1 LNSKVTTKK
10 HTDNKKVVILTN
22 FIYFYPLFF
31 SKSINLRL
39 LKSIMNLPDRVFA
52 FVQLGILIKNLSDN
66 EKGELF
72 WRAENKN
79 SWFTSSSC
87 QSALNGI
94 VLMITEDKLN
104 KWLSGYGGI
113 EPESPKSVG
122 IMMAG
127 NIPAVGFHDLMT
139 VLISGNKA
147 CVKLSSAD
155 EVLMKWIIQSLIAI
169 EPRISDFISIEE
181 MLKGK
186 DAYIATGSDNSSRYF
201 NYYFGKYPSIIRR
214 NRTSIA
220 VLSGSESTQ
229 ELQDLGK
236 DIFQYFG
243 LGCRNVS
250 KIFIKSKDQLQHL
263 LDSLEIFSR
272 VMNHHKYLNNYD
284 YNKSI
289 LLVNR
294 EDHLDNGFLLVR
306 ETNEMISPIAVL
318 FYEIYSDLTQLQIR
332 LGELKENI
340 QCIVSNPE
348 YYEGA
353 VPFGGAQEPE
363 VWDYADGVDTLGF
376 LQGLN

>member
-1 LNSKVTTKK
+1 
-10 HTDNKKVVILTN
+10 
-22 FIYFYPLFF
+22 
-31 SKSINLRL
+31 
-39 LKSIMNLPDRVFA
+39 MNLPDRVST
-52 FVQLGILIKNLSDN
+52 FVQLGILINNLSEN
-66 EKGELF
+66 EKIELF

-79 SWFTSSSC
+79 SWFTPSSC

-94 VLMITEDKLN
+94 ALMMGEDKLN
-104 KWLSGYGGI
+104 IWLSRYRMI
-113 EPESPKSVG
+113 ESESPKSVG
-122 IMMAG
+122 LMMAG
-127 NIPAVGFHDLMT
+127 NIPAVGVHDLMT

-147 CVKLSSAD
+147 CIKLSSAD
-155 EVLMKWIIQSLIAI
+155 EVLMKWIIKSLISI
-169 EPRISDFISIEE
+169 EPRFKDYISVEE

-201 NYYFGKYPSIIRR
+201 NYYFGKYPSLIRR
-214 NRTSIA
+214 NRTSVA
-220 VLSGSESTQ
+220 VLSGNESTQ
-229 ELQDLGK
+229 ELQALGK

-263 LDSLEIFSR
+263 LDSLEIFSG

-306 ETNEMISPIAVL
+306 ETKELISPISVL
-318 FYEIYSDLTQLQIR
+318 FYEIYIDLAQLQIR
-332 LGELKENI
+332 LEEIKDNI

-348 YYEGA
+348 YYEGG

-363 VWDYADGVDTLGF
+363 VWDYADGVDTLLF

>member
-1 LNSKVTTKK
+1 
-10 HTDNKKVVILTN
+10 
-22 FIYFYPLFF
+22 
-31 SKSINLRL
+31 
-39 LKSIMNLPDRVFA
+39 MNLSERVSA
-52 FVQLGILIKNLSDN
+52 FVQLGILIKNLSEN
-66 EKGELF
+66 EREELF

-79 SWFTSSSC
+79 SWFTPSSC

-94 VLMITEDKLN
+94 AFMIAEEKLS
-104 KWLSGYGGI
+104 KWLSVYGEI
-113 EPESPKSVG
+113 EPVSPKSIG

-127 NIPAVGFHDLMT
+127 NIPAVGFHDLMA
-139 VLISGNKA
+139 VVISGNKA

-155 EVLMKWIIQSLIAI
+155 EVLMKWIIKSLISI
-169 EPRISDFISIEE
+169 EPRFAELVEIEE
-181 MLKGK
+181 MLKTK
-186 DAYIATGSDNSSRYF
+186 DAYIATGSDNSARYF

-214 NRTSIA
+214 NRTSVA
-220 VLSGSESTQ
+220 VLSGNESTQ
-229 ELQDLGK
+229 ELQALGK

-263 LDSLEIFSR
+263 LDSLEVFSG

-306 ETNEMISPIAVL
+306 ETKELVSPIAVL
-318 FYEIYSDLTQLQIR
+318 FYEIYSDLAQLQIR
-332 LGELKENI
+332 LEEIKENI

-348 YYEGA
+348 YFEGA

-363 VWDYADGVDTLGF
+363 VWDYADGEDTVRF

>member
-1 LNSKVTTKK
+1 
-10 HTDNKKVVILTN
+10 
-22 FIYFYPLFF
+22 
-31 SKSINLRL
+31 
-39 LKSIMNLPDRVFA
+39 MNLPDRVSA
-52 FVQLGILIKNLSDN
+52 FVQLGILINNLSEN
-66 EKGELF
+66 EKEELF
-72 WRAENKN
+72 WRAENNN

-94 VLMITEDKLN
+94 AFMMGEDKLN
-104 KWLSGYGGI
+104 NWLSGYGRI
-113 EPESPKSVG
+113 ESESPKSVG

-127 NIPAVGFHDLMT
+127 NIPAVGVHDLMT

-155 EVLMKWIIQSLIAI
+155 EVLMKWIIKSLISI
-169 EPRISDFISIEE
+169 EPRFKDYISVEE

-201 NYYFGKYPSIIRR
+201 NYYFGKYPCIIRR
-214 NRTSIA
+214 NRTSVA
-220 VLSGSESTQ
+220 VLSGNESTQ
-229 ELQDLGK
+229 ELQALGK

-263 LDSLEIFSR
+263 LDSLEVFSG

-306 ETNEMISPIAVL
+306 ETKELISPISVL
-318 FYEIYSDLTQLQIR
+318 FYEIYDDLAELQIK
-332 LGELKENI
+332 LEEIQENI

-348 YYEGA
+348 YYGGG
-353 VPFGGAQEPE
+353 VPFGRVQEPE
-363 VWDYADGVDTLGF
+363 VWEYADGVDTLLF

>member
-1 LNSKVTTKK
+1 
-10 HTDNKKVVILTN
+10 
-22 FIYFYPLFF
+22 
-31 SKSINLRL
+31 
-39 LKSIMNLPDRVFA
+39 MNLSDRISA
-52 FVQLGILIKNLSDN
+52 FVQLGELIKNLPLN
-66 EKGELF
+66 EKEELF
-72 WRAENKN
+72 WKAENKN
-79 SWFTSSSC
+79 SWFTASSC
-87 QSALNGI
+87 QSALNG
-94 VLMITEDKLN
+94 VASMIDEEKFSQ
-104 KWLSGYGGI
+104 WVGEYG
-113 EPESPKSVG
+113 ELQPESPKSIG

-147 CVKLSSAD
+147 CMKLSSAD
-155 EVLMKWIIQSLIAI
+155 EILMKWIIGQLITI
-169 EPRISDFISIEE
+169 EPRFADFVEVEE

-186 DAYIATGSDNSSRYF
+186 DAYIATGSDNSARYF

-220 VLSGSESTQ
+220 VLSGHESTE
-229 ELQDLGK
+229 ELQALGR

-250 KIFIKSKDQLQHL
+250 KIFIKSKEQLQHL
-263 LDSLEIFSR
+263 LDSLEIFSE

-306 ETNEMISPIAVL
+306 ETTESVSPISVL
-318 FYEIYSDLTQLQIR
+318 FYEIYADLDQLQVR
-332 LGELKENI
+332 LEEIKENI
-340 QCIVSNPE
+340 QCIVSNPD

-353 VPFGGAQEPE
+353 VSFGKAQEPE
-363 VWDYADGVDTLGF
+363 VWDYADGVDTLRF
-376 LQGLN
+376 LQELN

>member
-1 LNSKVTTKK
+1 
-10 HTDNKKVVILTN
+10 
-22 FIYFYPLFF
+22 
-31 SKSINLRL
+31 
-39 LKSIMNLPDRVFA
+39 MNLPDRVST
-52 FVQLGILIKNLSDN
+52 FVQLGILINNLSEN
-66 EKGELF
+66 EKIELF

-79 SWFTSSSC
+79 SWFTPSSC

-94 VLMITEDKLN
+94 ALMMGEDKLN
-104 KWLSGYGGI
+104 IWLSRYRMI
-113 EPESPKSVG
+113 ESESPKSVG
-122 IMMAG
+122 LMMAG
-127 NIPAVGFHDLMT
+127 NIPAVGVHDLMT

-147 CVKLSSAD
+147 CIKLSSAD
-155 EVLMKWIIQSLIAI
+155 EVLMKWIIKSLISI
-169 EPRISDFISIEE
+169 EPRFKDYISVEE

-201 NYYFGKYPSIIRR
+201 NYYFGKYPSLIRR
-214 NRTSIA
+214 NRTSVA
-220 VLSGSESTQ
+220 VLSGNESTQ
-229 ELQDLGK
+229 ELQALGK

-263 LDSLEIFSR
+263 LDSLEIFSG

-306 ETNEMISPIAVL
+306 ETKELISPISVL
-318 FYEIYSDLTQLQIR
+318 FYEIYTDLAQLQIR
-332 LGELKENI
+332 LEEIKDNI

-348 YYEGA
+348 YYEGG

-363 VWDYADGVDTLGF
+363 VWDYADGLDTLLF

>member
-1 LNSKVTTKK
+1 
-10 HTDNKKVVILTN
+10 
-22 FIYFYPLFF
+22 
-31 SKSINLRL
+31 
-39 LKSIMNLPDRVFA
+39 MNLPDRVSA
-52 FVQLGILIKNLSDN
+52 FVQLGILIKNLSKN
-66 EKGELF
+66 EKEELF

-79 SWFTSSSC
+79 SWFTPSSC
-87 QSALNGI
+87 QSSLDGL
-94 VLMITEDKLN
+94 VFMIAEEKLN
-104 KWLSGYGGI
+104 NWLSRYGEI
-113 EPESPKSVG
+113 EPEIPKSIG

-127 NIPAVGFHDLMT
+127 NIPAVGFHDLMA
-139 VLISGNKA
+139 VLISGNIA
-147 CVKLSSAD
+147 SVKLSSAD
-155 EVLMKWIIQSLIAI
+155 EVLMKWIIKSLISI
-169 EPRISDFISIEE
+169 EPRLADYISIEE

-186 DAYIATGSDNSSRYF
+186 DAYIATGSDNSARYF

-214 NRTSIA
+214 NRTSVA
-220 VLSGSESTQ
+220 VLSGDESTQ
-229 ELQDLGK
+229 ELQALGN

-263 LDSLEIFSR
+263 LDSLEVFSG

-306 ETNEMISPIAVL
+306 ETEEMVSPIAVL
-318 FYEIYSDLTQLQIR
+318 FYEIYPDLSQLKTR
-332 LGELKENI
+332 LDGIKENI

-348 YYEGA
+348 YYKGA

-363 VWDYADGVDTLGF
+363 VWDYADGVDTLRF

>member
-1 LNSKVTTKK
+1 M
-10 HTDNKKVVILTN
+10 LTN
-22 FIYFYPLFF
+22 LIYFYPLFF
-31 SKSINLRL
+31 LKSINLRL
-39 LKSIMNLPDRVFA
+39 LKSLMNLPDRVSA
-52 FVQLGILIKNLSDN
+52 FVQLGISIKNLSEI
-66 EKGELF
+66 EKEELF

-94 VLMITEDKLN
+94 AFMIAEYKIN
-104 KWLSGYGGI
+104 KWLNGYGDI
-113 EPESPKSVG
+113 KPESPKSVG

-155 EVLMKWIIQSLIAI
+155 EVLIKWIIQSLIAI
-169 EPRISDFISIEE
+169 EPRFADYISIEE

-186 DAYIATGSDNSSRYF
+186 EAYIATGSDNSARYF

-214 NRTSIA
+214 NRSSVA
-220 VLSGSESTQ
+220 VLSGDESTQ
-229 ELQDLGK
+229 ELQALGK

-263 LDSLEIFSR
+263 LDSLEIFSV
-272 VMNHHKYLNNYD
+272 VMNYHKYLNNYD

-306 ETNEMISPIAVL
+306 ETKELVSPISVL
-318 FYEIYSDLTQLQIR
+318 FYEIYVDLAQLQFR
-332 LGELKENI
+332 LDEIKENI

-348 YYEGA
+348 YYKGA
-353 VPFGGAQEPE
+353 VSFGGAQEPE
-363 VWDYADGVDTLGF
+363 VWEYADGVDTLRF
-376 LQGLN
+376 LQSLN

>member
-1 LNSKVTTKK
+1 
-10 HTDNKKVVILTN
+10 
-22 FIYFYPLFF
+22 
-31 SKSINLRL
+31 
-39 LKSIMNLPDRVFA
+39 MNLPDRVSA
-52 FVQLGILIKNLSDN
+52 FVQLGVLIKNLSEN
-66 EKGELF
+66 EKEELF

-79 SWFTSSSC
+79 SWFTPSSC

-94 VLMITEDKLN
+94 AFMIGEDKL
-104 KWLSGYGGI
+104 KEWLSGYGDI
-113 EPESPKSVG
+113 EPELSKSVG

-155 EVLMKWIIQSLIAI
+155 EVLMKWFIQSLIAI
-169 EPRISDFISIEE
+169 EPRFSDYISIEE

-186 DAYIATGSDNSSRYF
+186 DAYIATGSDNSARYF

-229 ELQDLGK
+229 ELQALGK

-250 KIFIKSKDQLQHL
+250 KIFIKTKDQLQHL
-263 LDSLEIFSR
+263 LDSLEIFSG

-306 ETNEMISPIAVL
+306 ETKELVSPISVL
-318 FYEIYSDLTQLQIR
+318 FYEIYSDLTQLQTR
-332 LGELKENI
+332 LDETKKNI
-340 QCIVSNPE
+340 QCIVSSPE

-363 VWDYADGVDTLGF
+363 VWDFADGVDTLRF

>member
-1 LNSKVTTKK
+1 
-10 HTDNKKVVILTN
+10 
-22 FIYFYPLFF
+22 
-31 SKSINLRL
+31 
-39 LKSIMNLPDRVFA
+39 MNLPDRVST
-52 FVQLGILIKNLSDN
+52 FVQLGILINNLSEN
-66 EKGELF
+66 EKIGLF

-79 SWFTSSSC
+79 SWFTPSSC

-94 VLMITEDKLN
+94 ALMMGEDKLN
-104 KWLSGYGGI
+104 IWLSRYRMI
-113 EPESPKSVG
+113 ESESPKSVG
-122 IMMAG
+122 LMMAG
-127 NIPAVGFHDLMT
+127 NIPAVGVHDLMT

-147 CVKLSSAD
+147 CIKLSSAD
-155 EVLMKWIIQSLIAI
+155 EVLMKWIIKSLISI
-169 EPRISDFISIEE
+169 EPRFKDYISVEE

-201 NYYFGKYPSIIRR
+201 NYYFGKYPSLIRR
-214 NRTSIA
+214 NRTSVA
-220 VLSGSESTQ
+220 VLSGNESTQ
-229 ELQDLGK
+229 ELQALGK

-263 LDSLEIFSR
+263 LDSLEIFSG

-306 ETNEMISPIAVL
+306 ETKELISPISVL
-318 FYEIYSDLTQLQIR
+318 FYEIYTDLAQLQIR
-332 LGELKENI
+332 LEEIKDNI

-348 YYEGA
+348 YYEGG

-363 VWDYADGVDTLGF
+363 VWDYADGVDTLLF

>member
-1 LNSKVTTKK
+1 
-10 HTDNKKVVILTN
+10 
-22 FIYFYPLFF
+22 
-31 SKSINLRL
+31 
-39 LKSIMNLPDRVFA
+39 MNLPDRVST
-52 FVQLGILIKNLSDN
+52 FVQLGILINNLSEN
-66 EKGELF
+66 EKIELF

-79 SWFTSSSC
+79 SWFTPSSC

-94 VLMITEDKLN
+94 ALMMGEDKLN
-104 KWLSGYGGI
+104 IWLSRYRMI
-113 EPESPKSVG
+113 ESESPKSVG
-122 IMMAG
+122 LMMAG
-127 NIPAVGFHDLMT
+127 NIPAVGVHDLMT

-147 CVKLSSAD
+147 CIKLSSAD
-155 EVLMKWIIQSLIAI
+155 EVLMKWIIKSLISI
-169 EPRISDFISIEE
+169 EPRFKDYISVEE

-201 NYYFGKYPSIIRR
+201 NYYFGKYPSLIRR
-214 NRTSIA
+214 NRTSVA
-220 VLSGSESTQ
+220 VLSGNESTQ
-229 ELQDLGK
+229 ELQALGK

-250 KIFIKSKDQLQHL
+250 KIFIKSKDQLQHV
-263 LDSLEIFSR
+263 LDSLEIFSG

-306 ETNEMISPIAVL
+306 ETKELISPISVL
-318 FYEIYSDLTQLQIR
+318 FYEIYTDLAQLQIR
-332 LGELKENI
+332 LEEIKDNI

-348 YYEGA
+348 YYEGGF
-353 VPFGGAQEPE
+353 PFGGAQEPE
-363 VWDYADGVDTLGF
+363 VWDYADGVDTLLF

>member
-1 LNSKVTTKK
+1 M
-10 HTDNKKVVILTN
+10 
-22 FIYFYPLFF
+22 
-31 SKSINLRL
+31 RL
-39 LKSIMNLPDRVFA
+39 LKSLMNLPDRVSA
-52 FVQLGILIKNLSDN
+52 FVQLGISIKNLSEI
-66 EKGELF
+66 EKEELF

-94 VLMITEDKLN
+94 AFMIAEYKIN
-104 KWLSGYGGI
+104 KWLNGYGDI
-113 EPESPKSVG
+113 KPESPKSVG

-155 EVLMKWIIQSLIAI
+155 EVLIKWIIQSLIAI
-169 EPRISDFISIEE
+169 EPRFADYISIEE

-186 DAYIATGSDNSSRYF
+186 EAYIATGSDNSARYF

-214 NRTSIA
+214 NRSSVA
-220 VLSGSESTQ
+220 VLSGDESTQ
-229 ELQDLGK
+229 ELQALGK

-263 LDSLEIFSR
+263 LDSLEIFSV
-272 VMNHHKYLNNYD
+272 VMNYHKYLNNYD

-306 ETNEMISPIAVL
+306 ETKELVSPISVL
-318 FYEIYSDLTQLQIR
+318 FYEIYVDLAQLQFR
-332 LGELKENI
+332 LDEIKENI

-348 YYEGA
+348 YYKGA
-353 VPFGGAQEPE
+353 VSFGGAQDPE
-363 VWDYADGVDTLGF
+363 VWEYADGVDTLRF
-376 LQGLN
+376 LQSLN

>member
-1 LNSKVTTKK
+1 
-10 HTDNKKVVILTN
+10 
-22 FIYFYPLFF
+22 
-31 SKSINLRL
+31 
-39 LKSIMNLPDRVFA
+39 MNLPDRVST
-52 FVQLGILIKNLSDN
+52 FVQLGILINNLSEN
-66 EKGELF
+66 EKIELF

-79 SWFTSSSC
+79 SWFTPSSC

-94 VLMITEDKLN
+94 ALMMGEDKLN
-104 KWLSGYGGI
+104 IWLSRYRMI
-113 EPESPKSVG
+113 ESESPKSVG
-122 IMMAG
+122 LMMAG
-127 NIPAVGFHDLMT
+127 NIPAVGVHDLMT

-147 CVKLSSAD
+147 CIKLSSAD
-155 EVLMKWIIQSLIAI
+155 EVLMKWIIKSLISI
-169 EPRISDFISIEE
+169 EPRFKDYISVEE

-201 NYYFGKYPSIIRR
+201 NYYFGKYPSLIRR
-214 NRTSIA
+214 NRTSVA
-220 VLSGSESTQ
+220 VLSGNESTQ
-229 ELQDLGK
+229 ELQALGK

-263 LDSLEIFSR
+263 LDSLEIFSG

-306 ETNEMISPIAVL
+306 ETKELISPISVL
-318 FYEIYSDLTQLQIR
+318 FYEIYTDLAQLQIR
-332 LGELKENI
+332 LEEIKDNI

-348 YYEGA
+348 YYEGG

-363 VWDYADGVDTLGF
+363 VWDYADGVDTLLF